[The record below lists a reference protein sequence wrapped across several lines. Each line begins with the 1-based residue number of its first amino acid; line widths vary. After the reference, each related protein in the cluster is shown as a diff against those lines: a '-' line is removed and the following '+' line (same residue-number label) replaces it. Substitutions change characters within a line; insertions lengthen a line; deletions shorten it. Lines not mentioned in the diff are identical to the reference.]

1 MNMNKRFNIADR
13 LKNYPKGGKLYSPL
27 CGEVEFDRLN
37 YGTIITRRGNG
48 QELCFT
54 SEGDYLLPVSDDA
67 ECLLFPDKF
76 QRDWSKFDPN
86 AKPKFKAGDRII
98 DLTRRNN
105 HVYEV
110 LEVLED
116 RYRVTGFG
124 TLRFGGQDDFALAPV
139 QIEFVEPREM
149 YWFVWRGECTMPLL
163 DELVHL
169 VDSAYKPVN
178 ILEGE
183 VIYGCGDKIGI
194 CRNTPLGAALIK
206 AVGTELRIKEK

>member
-1 MNMNKRFNIADR
+1 MEELNLVEI
-13 LKNYPKGGKLYSPL
+13 LKDCPRDYKLYSPVFGNVRL
-27 CGEVEFDRLN
+27 LEVFTDCENPSFVIATGYPPMAMVHLSPNGKLTRAGECIV
-37 YGTIITRRGNG
+37 
-48 QELCFT
+48 
-54 SEGDYLLPVSDDA
+54 
-67 ECLLFPDKF
+67 FPAKD
-76 QRDWSKFDPN
+76 QRDWSKFAPN
-86 AKPKFKAGDRII
+86 AKPKFNAGDRII
-98 DLTRRNN
+98 DLTRQNN

-124 TLRFGGQDDFALAPV
+124 TLWFGEQDDFALAPV

-206 AVGTELRIKEK
+206 AVGIELRIKEK

>member
-1 MNMNKRFNIADR
+1 MNKRFNIADR
-13 LKNYPKGGKLYSPL
+13 LKNCPKGVKLYSPL

-67 ECLLFPDKF
+67 ECLLFPDKY

-86 AKPKFKAGDRII
+86 LKPIFHKGDRIVDI
-98 DLTRRNN
+98 VRNN
-105 HVYEV
+105 GYEYEI
-110 LEVLED
+110 LDVLED
-116 RYRVTGFG
+116 RYKVTGFG
-124 TLRFGGQDDFALAPV
+124 RLLFSEQDKFALASV
-139 QIEFVEPREM
+139 QIEFVEPQKM
-149 YWFVWRGECTMPLL
+149 YWFIWKGECTMPLL

-206 AVGTELRIKEK
+206 AVGTELTIKK